1 METITMWH
9 KDYKCDVIIYEF
21 NTEANGSLTALCYI
35 PTLGGQQNGQGW
47 QKVKMSKLIP
57 YPYAE
62 TYKTGMSKTEKN
74 KIKDML
80 KLTYSEWTCADG
92 NVFNN
97 VEEAI
102 DYQRKLIE
110 KENLDV

>member
-9 KDYKCDVIIYEF
+9 KDYKCDVEVYEF
-21 NTEANGSLTALCYI
+21 HTEVNGSFTAFCYI
-35 PTLGGQQNGQGW
+35 PVLGGQQDGQGW

-62 TYKTGMSKTEKN
+62 TYKTGMSITEKN
-74 KIKDML
+74 KIKRML
-80 KLTYSEWTCADG
+80 KLTYAEWTCTDG

-110 KENLDV
+110 NEVES

>member
-9 KDYKCDVIIYEF
+9 KDYKCDVVIYEF
-21 NTEANGSLTALCYI
+21 NTEANGSFTALCYI

-80 KLTYSEWTCADG
+80 KLTYSEWTCTDG

-102 DYQRKLIE
+102 NYQRKLIE
-110 KENLDV
+110 NGEKE